1 MNGDR
6 SERALARIEAALARI
21 EVAARKPRSLGDD
34 GDLTRLAGR
43 HERLRAAATEALA
56 QLDTILEGPRG

>member
-1 MNGDR
+1 MSGDR

-21 EVAARKPRSLGDD
+21 EASARAPRGLADD
-34 GDLTRLAGR
+34 GELASLTGR
-43 HERLRAAATEALA
+43 HKRLRAAATEALA